1 MSETKTKTEIDP
13 GPPELVGITD
23 LPLLLIA
30 THAAD
35 SPGLRV
41 QRTTMAVVLNGRDI
55 ASGGVVDASGQP
67 PTSSGYTMSVGV
79 LVPVVIFGTIIP
91 AIALGFLF
99 LYISRRR
106 RAAREARGEDNIE
119 HSASDVS
126 VAEDASSGLTCNP
139 ASPKKLQK
147 RESMDRMVEA
157 SPCDK
162 PPHPMVPRI
171 FTRRNRFDPLRKS
184 SESFPGEKRHKRK
197 VSWIDEDAL
206 HGPTIKPKMV
216 RNSWPMKDVS
226 PTLPDLSRAA
236 FMQRQ
241 HMGPRQQP
249 LTAETIPVKRPQSQ
263 PMYVSPRKL
272 PQPPK
277 AAVIVNGKPLPR
289 QPVGNVYCTNDPQRL
304 RSSVNITP
312 TRRSFRHASTDS
324 TLSEILKS
332 TEKRLQEG
340 GTSGVAERNRAS
352 ITTDIGSRR
361 SKAGSDVS
369 SLGKS
374 PVRYH
379 PYTVPQPPSP
389 TKSRSSTPSHKR
401 SSSSASAASEA
412 ESEIVEAGTL
422 VIPDTLVGLTSPSRG
437 APATEEKGRPRS
449 VSQTST
455 LSSSLSTVYSVEEAQ
470 DGNATVL
477 STPATSSVPDVSRMP
492 KLRHGATEIDPFMFS
507 SRPGSPSRPTT
518 SHSQGSSHINSYT
531 GAPDPEKQPRP
542 SRLTMGQPPAC
553 TLPGLPG
560 RISISSVLQG
570 SPALVC
576 DENISPGS
584 SPRSR
589 TADIYAHSPARSD
602 SQLGLENP
610 VKESPASAR
619 KTCIYNPRNSFFG
632 AGPFFVVTSP
642 SEASTGPS
650 PRTQSDPT
658 TIERLT
664 QSSPIRSVAV
674 SPTPELRSRRGSV
687 SLVRQSI
694 ETDGHVPNHANL
706 AYVAGNET
714 GSPPRRRGSRRSS
727 TFRVTSTS
735 SSVYSQDIKDELAS
749 IGSESNR
756 SSFIWNQGPESQSFR
771 RGSVRQSMSNKNM
784 NRASVATTI
793 AELRRMNST
802 LSTYSHASSQAG
814 DGGSPTLPFL
824 RGGGFSPAHTGN
836 RGSKNYLAMGS
847 PPKRASVVSVASVGG
862 SPSRSTSLSRKRHSK
877 REVDAG
883 ILLKRLGLLDVAED
897 AEEQGENGAAPVG
910 EATQAQLR
918 MKLPKL
924 DVAGPNGGKRRS
936 TGLREGSGGNITSP
950 TKYGKVLDDDR
961 EKWNTK
967 KRGSEESL
975 GLYDPDGFLMS
986 TPVKANGSPRRNSG
1000 LRM

>member
-1 MSETKTKTEIDP
+1 
-13 GPPELVGITD
+13 
-23 LPLLLIA
+23 
-30 THAAD
+30 
-35 SPGLRV
+35 
-41 QRTTMAVVLNGRDI
+41 MAIMLNGRDI
-55 ASGGVVDASGQP
+55 ASGGIVDASGQP
-67 PTSSGYTMSVGV
+67 PTSSGYTMSIGV

-91 AIALGFLF
+91 AMALGFLF

-106 RAAREARGEDNIE
+106 RAAREARREDNIE
-119 HSASDVS
+119 HSASEVS
-126 VAEDASSGLTCNP
+126 VVESGMTCNP

-147 RESMDRMVEA
+147 RESMDRTVEA
-157 SPCDK
+157 SPREK

-184 SESFPGEKRHKRK
+184 SESCPGEKRHKRK

-216 RNSWPMKDVS
+216 RNSWPMKDMS
-226 PTLPDLSRAA
+226 PTLPDLTRAA
-236 FMQRQ
+236 MLQRH
-241 HMGPRQQP
+241 HMGPFQQHP
-249 LTAETIPVKRPQSQ
+249 AAEAMPVKRPQSQ

-289 QPVGNVYCTNDPQRL
+289 QPVGNVYSTSDSQRL
-304 RSSVNITP
+304 RSSINITP
-312 TRRSFRHASTDS
+312 TRRSFRHASSDS

-340 GTSGVAERNRAS
+340 GISGVAERNRAS

-369 SLGKS
+369 ILGKS

-379 PYTVPQPPSP
+379 PYTVPQPLSP
-389 TKSRSSTPSHKR
+389 TKSQSSTPSHR
-401 SSSSASAASEA
+401 RTSSSASAASEA
-412 ESEIVEAGTL
+412 ESEMVEAGTL
-422 VIPDTLVGLTSPSRG
+422 VIPDNLIGLTSPSRG
-437 APATEEKGRPRS
+437 AAPATEEKGRPRS
-449 VSQTST
+449 FSQTST
-455 LSSSLSTVYSVEEAQ
+455 LSSSLSTVYSMEEAQ
-470 DGNATVL
+470 DGNTTVL

-492 KLRHGATEIDPFMFS
+492 KLRHGAAEIDPFILS

-518 SHSQGSSHINSYT
+518 SHSQGSSYINSYT

-553 TLPGLPG
+553 TLPALPG

-576 DENISPGS
+576 EESISPGS
-584 SPRSR
+584 SPRPR
-589 TADIYAHSPARSD
+589 TVDLYAHSPARSD
-602 SQLGLENP
+602 SQLGLETP

-619 KTCIYNPRNSFFG
+619 KTCIFNPRDSLFG

-642 SEASTGPS
+642 SEASVGPS
-650 PRTQSDPT
+650 PTTKSDPNPV
-658 TIERLT
+658 ERLT
-664 QSSPIRSVAV
+664 QSSPIRAVAA

-694 ETDGHVPNHANL
+694 ETHGHTSAVPSFPDHGKM
-706 AYVAGNET
+706 AYVAENET
-714 GSPPRRRGSRRSS
+714 GSPPRRRSSRRSS

-735 SSVYSQDIKDELAS
+735 SSVYSQDIKDDLAS
-749 IGSESNR
+749 IGTESNR
-756 SSFIWNQGPESQSFR
+756 SSFVWNQGPESHSFR

-802 LSTYSHASSQAG
+802 LSTYSHASSQAS

-824 RGGGFSPAHTGN
+824 RGGGFSPAHKGN

-847 PPKRASVVSVASVGG
+847 ASPPKRASVVSVSSVSG
-862 SPSRSTSLSRKRHSK
+862 SPSRATSLSRKRHSK

-897 AEEQGENGAAPVG
+897 GEEQSENGAAPVG
-910 EATQAQLR
+910 SVTQAQLR

-924 DVAGPNGGKRRS
+924 DVAGPHGGKRRS
-936 TGLREGSGGNITSP
+936 AGLREGSGGNITSP
-950 TKYGKVLDDDR
+950 TKHGKVLDDDK
-961 EKWNTK
+961 EKWNAK